1 LFPNYVKSPTGV
13 ISTVKPVDR
22 HFGCFSR
29 TLQQRLDLSPIS
41 GRMAGHY
48 SQYDPAPARQFYP
61 GELPMLCPP
70 TPLQPRF
77 RANSMDDIGLY
88 SGYNEV
94 NREAV
99 PSGQSQP
106 RHRRRQPQGDNP
118 VKHRRTRSGCYSK
131 HPCPLSYNRAIE
143 LLNLPLLSACRTRR
157 VKCDE
162 GRPICARC
170 LKGKRDCQYP
180 GTTSSLTPSKASKGN
195 SRAKDSG
202 GESSSSPS
210 GAEDE
215 GDDINA
221 PLGVVPDCADECE
234 LQSSTSDSQVQADG
248 AVSGSRRSAARRSVQ
263 RSAAKHASKPSISQS
278 FRWPSVPNNVKGY
291 LRYHKERLSHH
302 HYGLKYD
309 GGSFLKT
316 TFLEIAMNDEALL
329 YAVVAFAAYHHAVT
343 EQQDRIQT
351 FLDFHN
357 QSIMSLQHS
366 LSKSRHSVATLLTIL
381 QLATIEEFLGD
392 WVNLLAHQR
401 AALQILTELFTTETI
416 MQDETRRKIIVWY
429 LRFDLFAAAM
439 SGGEPSLGRGW
450 FVAAT
455 DFFTAQVADRPMDMS
470 AQFEEYFA
478 ISRLLATDGALLLA
492 AKRKNTITD
501 EYFESETQKLLEE
514 MAAFGKRISTTH
526 SAPEAF
532 VKQFP
537 DAAPPSPDDIT
548 NFHDPYFLYGGSLFT
563 MNYVLIDFW
572 AIDLMFK
579 YQIMS
584 ARNQQPTAE
593 LTCIALQLV
602 KMFQAIEWCSDPGK
616 PRGAMLGCQASLGI
630 ASLFLPRDERHTM
643 WCRRKYALIEQ
654 NGYIYPSTLRERMS
668 DLWQT
673 DVTHWWLPNGE
684 GLPDVVKSIRDF
696 IEYRATAPRDAS
708 GQQVREMSGI
718 FNRIAISEHD
728 SGADTDSFD
737 YPIDPA
743 LAVESSPEQPWT

>member
-1 LFPNYVKSPTGV
+1 
-13 ISTVKPVDR
+13 
-22 HFGCFSR
+22 
-29 TLQQRLDLSPIS
+29 
-41 GRMAGHY
+41 
-48 SQYDPAPARQFYP
+48 
-61 GELPMLCPP
+61 
-70 TPLQPRF
+70 
-77 RANSMDDIGLY
+77 MDDIGLY
-88 SGYNEV
+88 PEYDEI

-99 PSGQSQP
+99 PSGQSQQ
-106 RHRRRQPQGDNP
+106 RHRRRQPQGVNQ
-118 VKHRRTRSGCYSK
+118 VKHRRTRSGCYT
-131 HPCPLSYNRAIE
+131 
-143 LLNLPLLSACRTRR
+143 CRTRR

-162 GRPICARC
+162 GRPVCARC

-180 GTTSSLTPSKASKGN
+180 GTTSSLTPSKTSKGN
-195 SRAKDSG
+195 SNAKDSCG
-202 GESSSSPS
+202 DSNSSPS

-215 GDDINA
+215 GDDVNA
-221 PLGVVPDCADECE
+221 PLEVVPDCEDEGE
-234 LQSSTSDSQVQADG
+234 PQSSTSDSKRQAESR
-248 AVSGSRRSAARRSVQ
+248 ALEPRRSAGRSQVQ
-263 RSAAKHASKPSISQS
+263 RSIVKHASKSSISQS
-278 FRWPSVPNNVKGY
+278 FRWPSVPNDVKGY

-329 YAVVAFAAYHHAVT
+329 YAVVAFSAYHHAIT

-351 FLDFHN
+351 FLDFYN
-357 QSIMSLQHS
+357 QSIISLQHS

-401 AALQILTELFTTETI
+401 AALQIMTELFTTETI

-429 LRFDLFAAAM
+429 LRFDLFAATM
-439 SGGEPSLGRGW
+439 SGGEPSVGREW
-450 FVAAT
+450 FVAVT

-501 EYFESETQKLLEE
+501 EYFESETQKLFEE

-532 VKQFP
+532 VKKFP
-537 DAAPPSPDDIT
+537 DAPPPSPDDIT
-548 NFHDPYFLYGGSLFT
+548 NFQDPDFLYGGSLFT

-579 YQIMS
+579 CQVMS
-584 ARNQQPTAE
+584 ARNQQQPTAE
-593 LTCIALQLV
+593 LTYEALQMV

-616 PRGAMLGCQASLGI
+616 PLGAILGCQASLGM

-643 WCRRKYALIEQ
+643 WCRRKFALIEQ

-668 DLWQT
+668 DIWQT

-684 GLPDVVKSIRDF
+684 GLPNVVKSIRDF
-696 IEYRATAPRDAS
+696 IEYRATVPRDAS
-708 GQQVREMSGI
+708 GQQIREMSGI

-728 SGADTDSFD
+728 SGADTDSFE

-743 LAVESSPEQPWT
+743 LASESSPEQPWT